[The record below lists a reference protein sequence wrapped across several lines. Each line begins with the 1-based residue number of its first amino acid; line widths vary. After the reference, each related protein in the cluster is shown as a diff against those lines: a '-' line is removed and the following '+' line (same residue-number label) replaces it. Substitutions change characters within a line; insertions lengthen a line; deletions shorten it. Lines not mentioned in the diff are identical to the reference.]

1 MDSKYFAFIS
11 FSSHDLKWGHIVQ
24 RKLES
29 YRLPAVLCN
38 EHGWNRK
45 PMKPVF
51 FAPTDIQPG
60 GLDSELKARLE
71 AAQHLIVICSPYSAK
86 SQWVGMEI
94 EYFHKLGRTDN
105 IHFFIVDGVPHSGN
119 DDTECFNPVLA
130 KLGMPEILGANIHE
144 KVYRLAWLN
153 RERAFVQLITKL
165 LGVEFDTLWQRHKR
179 HLVAKVAAI
188 SLTLLAVV
196 TALLLTWR
204 MNQPFTVEVTL
215 HEAPPYASHL
225 PQPTNATLT
234 LLLQDETKTCTI
246 DGFSKRAVFRN
257 IPHSVL
263 GSDIHITASCQGFL
277 SLDTI
282 VRLGQQHHL
291 TMRRNPAVFGTIG
304 FTLWNSQEECPA
316 ANIPVSVAD
325 IPAMSNE
332 EGLVKLHI
340 PLEQQ
345 ALSYTV
351 SSDVAELIDTVIA
364 VPHTEEQTVR
374 IKQLKHP

>member
-1 MDSKYFAFIS
+1 MDFKYFAFIS
-11 FSSHDLKWGHIVQ
+11 FSSHDMRWGHIVQ

-38 EHGWNRK
+38 EHGWSRK

-71 AAQHLIVICSPYSAK
+71 AAQHLIVICSPHSAR

-94 EYFHKLGRTDN
+94 DYFHSLGRTEN
-105 IHFFIVDGVPHSGN
+105 IHFFIVDGVPHSGHE
-119 DDTECFNPVLA
+119 DTECFNPVLA
-130 KLGMPEILGANIHE
+130 ELGLPEILGANIHE
-144 KVYRLAWLN
+144 RVYRLGWLN

-179 HLVAKVAAI
+179 HLAAKVAAI

-196 TALLLTWR
+196 AALLLTWR
-204 MNQPFTVEVTL
+204 MNQPFTVEVAL
-215 HEAPPYASHL
+215 FEAPPYASHL
-225 PQPTNATLT
+225 PQPTNANLT
-234 LLLQDETKTCTI
+234 LLLDNETKTCTLE
-246 DGFSKRAVFRN
+246 GFSQCAVFQN
-257 IPHSVL
+257 LPHSVL

-277 SLDTI
+277 PLDT
-282 VRLGQQHHL
+282 VVSLGRQHRLA
-291 TMRRNPAVFGTIG
+291 MRRDPLAFGTIH
-304 FTLWNSQEECPA
+304 FTLWNNQDECPA
-316 ANIPVSVAD
+316 ANIPVSVAG
-325 IPAMSNE
+325 ILAMSNE
-332 EGLVKLHI
+332 EGLVELHI

-345 ALSYTV
+345 ALDYTV
-351 SSDVAELIDTVIA
+351 GSEVVELIDTIIA

-374 IKQLKHP
+374 IKQPKHP